1 MTATQAPTPGPLSGD
16 DIGYVRDYWSAIC
29 DSDWH
34 LIPADIRDDLDERLV
49 AVGLA
54 EWRAVTDDDLEDTFA
69 YERGI
74 EKGRSCLDLT
84 ALGHLAFKS
93 DADGWM
99 PWSGGE
105 NPVDYRQNVEV
116 RYRDGRIVQ
125 CAAGTQDWTR
135 LSENGE
141 DATDIIAFRLAPT
154 APVEAS
160 GSEREHGPKCWG
172 GTSFSDEMAHCYCGS
187 TDLRPQPSG
196 ETREAV
202 RLALEDADALDRV
215 SEEADD
221 NQWQDWAATM
231 RQAASRIRRLALL
244 STSPLALG
252 GQQGDSET
260 LRVLLDNL
268 VIAQT
273 LSKDIRQ
280 KATDEA
286 RSYLYGRRHTTARA
300 EALDEGAAGDIEF
313 PYQRT
318 FNAIADA
325 VSFTWAGDSGKPHTF
340 NISVEAFQRSYNNGR
355 QATHPSPPPAADE
368 DRVRSALAD
377 LVTWFDKPVQGE
389 RGMIWVIRAG
399 DQGADDAVAEALAAL
414 KSEGK

>member
-1 MTATQAPTPGPLSGD
+1 MA
-16 DIGYVRDYWSAIC
+16 
-29 DSDWH
+29 
-34 LIPADIRDDLDERLV
+34 AD
-49 AVGLA
+49 AVL
-54 EWRAVTDDDLEDTFA
+54 
-69 YERGI
+69 
-74 EKGRSCLDLT
+74 
-84 ALGHLAFKS
+84 
-93 DADGWM
+93 
-99 PWSGGE
+99 
-105 NPVDYRQNVEV
+105 N
-116 RYRDGRIVQ
+116 
-125 CAAGTQDWTR
+125 
-135 LSENGE
+135 
-141 DATDIIAFRLAPT
+141 
-154 APVEAS
+154 
-160 GSEREHGPKCWG
+160 
-172 GTSFSDEMAHCYCGS
+172 
-187 TDLRPQPSG
+187 LRPQPSG

-300 EALDEGAAGDIEF
+300 EALDDPVSSLEIMRALTTSRTLCVWADGTYRVMPTLDVPTARNEDGALVG
-313 PYQRT
+313 
-318 FNAIADA
+318 AIPLAEI
-325 VSFTWAGDSGKPHTF
+325 GK
-340 NISVEAFQRSYNNGR
+340 VAM
-355 QATHPSPPPAADE
+355 PAPDE
-368 DRVRSALAD
+368 DRVRIAAND
-377 LVTWFDKPVQGE
+377 LLREV
-389 RGMIWVIRAG
+389 
-399 DQGADDAVAEALAAL
+399 DAVAARIGWADHGERERLRRTLAAL